1 MNKHPKT
8 LSETRKA
15 ILEMTF
21 CTEQECAGF
30 GLCFRAMTKAEA
42 EGHMAAGVRVSL
54 YQKRRACFKKP
65 LNELPP
71 NNPAP

>member
-1 MNKHPKT
+1 MPKSNPT
-8 LSETRKA
+8 HQEIRKA

-30 GLCFRAMTKAEA
+30 GLCFRAMTKTEA
-42 EGHMAAGVRVSL
+42 EGHMAAGIRVSL
-54 YQKRRACFKKP
+54 YQKRRDCFKP
-65 LNELPP
+65 NELPS